1 MKEDATELGTRVEIK
16 NINSFSSVREAILSE
31 EKRQLEILESG
42 GVVLQETRRFDETTL
57 ETYSMRSKEDAI
69 DYRYF
74 TDPNL
79 PPIKID
85 RKWCEEIRA
94 EIPVLHNERYR
105 KYTKEYGINSKD
117 ANTLVRDKYVSD
129 FYEECIKSSNQYLI
143 ISNWLTGDVLGNLNK
158 MGISLKESKITSKM
172 LVDLVDLI
180 TSGKISGKQGKT
192 VLEKMLDSG
201 KNANTLVDELG
212 LSQIGNPEEIRAI
225 VLAVMD
231 ENKELILDYK
241 NGKRVFDYFI
251 GQVMKKSRG
260 RANPALTS
268 QILKEEL
275 SKVE

>member
-1 MKEDATELGTRVEIK
+1 MIRVRFRTI
-16 NINSFSSVREAILSE
+16 IIPRGDTGFISF
-31 EKRQLEILESG
+31 
-42 GVVLQETRRFDETTL
+42 
-57 ETYSMRSKEDAI
+57 
-69 DYRYF
+69 
-74 TDPNL
+74 PNVG
-79 PPIKID
+79 PAWD
-85 RKWCEEIRA
+85 
-94 EIPVLHNERYR
+94 
-105 KYTKEYGINSKD
+105 
-117 ANTLVRDKYVSD
+117 
-129 FYEECIKSSNQYLI
+129 
-143 ISNWLTGDVLGNLNK
+143 GDVAVFSLLDK
-158 MGISLKESKITSKM
+158 MTR
-172 LVDLVDLI
+172 
-180 TSGKISGKQGKT
+180 KT

>member
-1 MKEDATELGTRVEIK
+1 MAPNFKFGVFYFGEEKENKNSYAK
-16 NINSFSSVREAILSE
+16 NIIMIGGDIGMIRVRFRTIIIPRGDTGFISF
-31 EKRQLEILESG
+31 
-42 GVVLQETRRFDETTL
+42 
-57 ETYSMRSKEDAI
+57 
-69 DYRYF
+69 
-74 TDPNL
+74 PNVG
-79 PPIKID
+79 PAWD
-85 RKWCEEIRA
+85 
-94 EIPVLHNERYR
+94 
-105 KYTKEYGINSKD
+105 
-117 ANTLVRDKYVSD
+117 
-129 FYEECIKSSNQYLI
+129 
-143 ISNWLTGDVLGNLNK
+143 GDVAVFSLLDK
-158 MGISLKESKITSKM
+158 MTR
-172 LVDLVDLI
+172 
-180 TSGKISGKQGKT
+180 KT

>member
-1 MKEDATELGTRVEIK
+1 M
-16 NINSFSSVREAILSE
+16 
-31 EKRQLEILESG
+31 
-42 GVVLQETRRFDETTL
+42 
-57 ETYSMRSKEDAI
+57 
-69 DYRYF
+69 
-74 TDPNL
+74 
-79 PPIKID
+79 
-85 RKWCEEIRA
+85 
-94 EIPVLHNERYR
+94 
-105 KYTKEYGINSKD
+105 
-117 ANTLVRDKYVSD
+117 
-129 FYEECIKSSNQYLI
+129 
-143 ISNWLTGDVLGNLNK
+143 LGNLNK

-212 LSQIGNPEEIRAI
+212 LSQIGNPEEIRSI

>member
-1 MKEDATELGTRVEIK
+1 
-16 NINSFSSVREAILSE
+16 
-31 EKRQLEILESG
+31 
-42 GVVLQETRRFDETTL
+42 
-57 ETYSMRSKEDAI
+57 
-69 DYRYF
+69 
-74 TDPNL
+74 
-79 PPIKID
+79 
-85 RKWCEEIRA
+85 
-94 EIPVLHNERYR
+94 
-105 KYTKEYGINSKD
+105 
-117 ANTLVRDKYVSD
+117 
-129 FYEECIKSSNQYLI
+129 
-143 ISNWLTGDVLGNLNK
+143 
-158 MGISLKESKITSKM
+158 M